1 MTQFN
6 NSAGDGRAR
15 KAMLVRGTCLS
26 GAAAAMLLLA
36 PGLAVAQDECG
47 PLNSGSVVCAPNA
60 PVTGSGVTYTLDAP
74 AAPQDLTVVLSEG
87 LAIDTS
93 GTTNSGVSVSNT
105 AGGSV
110 TVSGAGTAITT
121 DGYGAIGAKGVAVA
135 GNVTIDAG
143 DVSTA
148 GERAHG
154 ISASTNYGPGPGDIA
169 ITAGTVST
177 SGYAAVG
184 VRAESQE
191 GDIAI
196 RANQIVTSGV
206 GGDGVYAAAHYGDV
220 AVNVD
225 YLTTSGD
232 GGRGITIYAQGAAN
246 VSAIAVYTFG
256 QGLGTELDAGAIKAA
271 GTSVNIDVGQVI
283 TGGDYAVGVYAS
295 SNHVVSDPTIVD
307 PNIKID
313 VGLVATRGYLSDAI
327 VAINDADGGK
337 IDIRTDVVST
347 QGDYAFGVYAQAYG
361 DIAIDAGKVTTAGTA
376 GKAID
381 VVGLGG
387 DITVKAGAIV
397 TSGIAASGVSTLNY
411 DQDGKTAITVNSVKT
426 TRDYAGAIRAEAYGD
441 VAIQAGSV
449 ATSGFASLG
458 VSAVSVLG
466 DIDIK
471 ATDITT
477 HGAYSSAVDTVAY
490 GGTTAITVGTVIA
503 TGDHAAGVY
512 ARGHYDADGHEGGV
526 TIHAD
531 TVTTSGLGGLGIGLR
546 SSTYDG
552 SESVVTAR
560 SITTSGAGAA
570 GLEAGHRG
578 GKLTVMVD
586 KITTTG
592 GTAGPMTG
600 TGASLEVLEGEL
612 LARFGEVSTAG
623 AHATGISVASV
634 ISDAH
639 VIVDRG
645 VTTKG
650 VNSSGIFLY
659 QGIGNTVLDLNGT
672 ITTTGADS
680 AGLKADTSMGKL
692 VLNAIGAITTSGEGA
707 TGIDV
712 SATSLGRAPWPEYGE
727 TQPYIYDSTAQ
738 IVANQVTTT
747 GNGADGIRAS
757 TGHMGDYADSPLIT
771 HAINVKTGTVTV
783 SGQDSRGIV
792 IDSLGSITVDAGA
805 TSSAQSNAIALSAD
819 TLASLNI
826 RGATVSKATDAV
838 VVEGRD
844 VTVTIA
850 AGGGVTGVTNG
861 LVLTALGDISPGFAR
876 IAALAAPPIGKI
888 TVTNAGTLNSGTG
901 YAVLAN
907 QGSTTLS
914 NSGVIN
920 GGVKLA
926 EGDDTI
932 TNTGTFNADRDSDFG
947 GGLDRFVNS
956 GTLRV
961 RAGATAPGA
970 VSLLGLER
978 FENAGG
984 LVDLR
989 NGQVGDLLTLP
1000 GDYVASGDARLGL
1013 DVSKTASDTLV
1024 VAGAATGKTSILL
1037 AGVTPDQ
1044 AALTGGGAA
1053 LVKVGAG
1060 SAPDAFRIANPDA
1073 GFIRFALKYDA
1084 TAGGYVLVGTAGTSV
1099 YRAVKFGSAAQDVWD
1114 RSAQGWS
1121 NHMAALRDGRWG
1133 GDVSTGRVWGQ
1144 VFEASDSRDD
1154 RRQATDGAGAAAT
1167 YDLDYKQDYYGFQF
1181 GADVLRK
1188 PIEGAGDV
1196 VAGVTGG
1203 YLKSKLDFARSEQK
1217 ATFDSFNLGGYASL
1231 TQGVLYANGLVQ
1243 YAHHSVDASDTG
1255 LGYAGSFKGTTY
1267 GARFEAG
1274 ARLPTGGLVL
1284 EPNASLTYLR
1294 SSLKDLQA
1302 LGQTLDFD
1310 TAEGLKGRLGGR
1322 VSGQTQLKSGDHLVF
1337 SAGLAVVHAFDAAAG
1352 LTLVSGGGREHLDDD
1367 RAKTYGQGTV
1377 GLGLIAKRGFTV
1389 YAQGQTDRG
1398 DGYRSVAGQV
1408 GVKLP
1413 F

>member
-1 MTQFN
+1 MTQ
-6 NSAGDGRAR
+6 SIKSPGGGRR
-15 KAMLVRGTCLS
+15 AMLARSTCLS
-26 GAAAAMLLLA
+26 GAAAATLLLA
-36 PGLAVAQDECG
+36 PGLAAAQDVCG
-47 PLNSGSVVCAPNA
+47 PLTNGSVVCAPDA
-60 PVTGSGVTYTLDAP
+60 PVTGDGVTYGLDAP

-87 LAIDTS
+87 LAIDTT
-93 GTTNSGVSVSNT
+93 GTTNSGVSVINT

-110 TVSGAGTAITT
+110 TVSGTGTTITT
-121 DGYGAIGAKGVAVA
+121 DGDWAIGAKGVAVA
-135 GNVTIDAG
+135 GNVTL
-143 DVSTA
+143 DVGNVYTT

-154 ISASTNYGPGPGDIA
+154 VSASTNYGPGPGDIA

-177 SGYAAVG
+177 AGYAAVAI
-184 VRAESQE
+184 RAESQE
-191 GDIAI
+191 GDITV
-196 RANQIVTSGV
+196 RANQVVTSGV

-225 YLTTSGD
+225 YLTTMGD
-232 GGRGITIYAQGAAN
+232 GGRGVTIYAQGAAS
-246 VSAIAVYTFG
+246 VSATAVYTFG

-271 GTSVNIDVGQVI
+271 GTSVNIDVGQVV
-283 TGGDYAVGVYAS
+283 TAGDYAVAVYAS
-295 SNHVVSDPTIVD
+295 SNHVVNDPTIVNPD
-307 PNIKID
+307 IKID
-313 VGLVATRGYLSDAI
+313 VGRVFTRGYLSDAI

-347 QGDYAFGVYAQAYG
+347 QGDYAFGVYAKAYG
-361 DIAIDAGKVTTAGTA
+361 DITIDAGRVTTTGTV

-381 VVGLGG
+381 VVGVGG
-387 DITVKAGAIV
+387 DITVKAGAIS
-397 TSGIAASGVSTLNY
+397 TSGIAASGISTLNY
-411 DQDGKTAITVNSVKT
+411 DQDGKTAITVTSVKT

-441 VAIQAGSV
+441 VAIKAGSV
-449 ATSGFASLG
+449 ATSGFNSLG
-458 VSAVSVLG
+458 VSTISVLG
-466 DIDIK
+466 DIDVT
-471 ATDITT
+471 ANDVTT
-477 HGAYSSAVDTVAY
+477 HGAYASAVDTLAY
-490 GGTTAITVGTVIA
+490 GGTTSITVGTVIA
-503 TGDHAAGVY
+503 TGDHSAGVY

-552 SESVVTAR
+552 SESLVTAR
-560 SITTSGAGAA
+560 TITTSGAGAA

-578 GKLTVMVD
+578 GKLTVVVD
-586 KITTTG
+586 KIATTG
-592 GTAGPMTG
+592 GTAGPMTSS
-600 TGASLEVLEGEL
+600 GADLEVLEGEL
-612 LARFGEVSTAG
+612 QARFGEVSTTG
-623 AHATGISVASV
+623 AHATGIAVSSV

-639 VIVDRG
+639 LTVDRG
-645 VTTKG
+645 VTTTG
-650 VNSSGIFLY
+650 DFSAGIRLY
-659 QGIGNTVLDLNGT
+659 QGIGNTLLDLNGT
-672 ITTTGADS
+672 VSTTGANS
-680 AGLKADTSMGKL
+680 TGLVAQTSMGKF
-692 VLNAIGAITTSGEGA
+692 VLNAGGAITTSGEGS

-712 SATSLGRAPWPEYGE
+712 SATSMGRAPWPEYGE
-727 TQPYIYDSTAQ
+727 TKPYIYDSTAQ

-747 GNGADGIRAS
+747 GNGADGIRAV
-757 TGHMGDYADSPLIT
+757 TGHMGDYADSPVIT
-771 HAINVKTGTVTV
+771 HAITVKTGVVTV

-792 IDSLGSITVDAGA
+792 IDSLGSISVDAGA

-838 VVEGRD
+838 TVEGRD

-861 LVLTALGDISPGFAR
+861 LVLTALGETPPTLAR
-876 IAALAAPPIGKI
+876 VSALAAPPIGKI
-888 TVTNAGTLNSGTG
+888 TVTNAGTLNSGSG

-907 QGSTTLS
+907 QGATILT

-932 TNTGTFNADRDSDFG
+932 TNTGTFNADRASDFG
-947 GGLDRFVNS
+947 AGQDRFVNS
-956 GTLRV
+956 GTLRIG
-961 RAGATAPGA
+961 AGATAPGA
-970 VSLLGLER
+970 VALLGLER
-978 FENAGG
+978 FENVGG

-989 NGQVGDLLTLP
+989 NGQVGDVLTLP
-1000 GDYVASGDARLGL
+1000 GDYVASADARLGL

-1024 VAGAATGKTSILL
+1024 VSGAATGKTSILL
-1037 AGVTPDQ
+1037 AGVTPDK

-1060 SAPDAFRIANPDA
+1060 SAPDAFTIANPDA

-1084 TAGGYVLVGTAGTSV
+1084 AAGGYVLVGKAGASV

-1121 NHMAALRDGRWG
+1121 NHMAALRDARWG

-1154 RRQATDGAGAAAT
+1154 QRRVTDGAGASAT

-1181 GADVLRK
+1181 GADLLRK
-1188 PIEGAGDV
+1188 PVEGAGDV

-1217 ATFDSFNLGGYASL
+1217 ASFDSFNLGGYASL
-1231 TQGVLYANGLVQ
+1231 SRGVLYANGLAQ
-1243 YAHHSVDASDTG
+1243 YAHHSVDASDAS
-1255 LGYAGSFKGTTY
+1255 LGYAGSFKGSTY
-1267 GARFEAG
+1267 GARLEAG
-1274 ARLPTGGLVL
+1274 ARLPTGALVL

-1294 SSLKDLQA
+1294 SGLKDLQA
-1302 LGQTLDFD
+1302 LAQTLDFD

-1322 VSGQTQLKSGDHLVF
+1322 VSGQTQLKSGEHLVF
-1337 SAGLAVVHAFDAAAG
+1337 SAGAAIVHEFDGNAG
-1352 LTLVSGGGREHLDDD
+1352 VTLVSGAAREHLDDD
-1367 RAKTYGQGTV
+1367 RAATYGQGT
-1377 GLGLIAKRGFTV
+1377 LGVSLTARQGFTV
-1389 YAQGQTDRG
+1389 YAQGQADRG

-1408 GVKLP
+1408 GVK
-1413 F
+1413 FKF